1 MLPMVEPISGP
12 TPSSSGCRPRPPR
25 YRRTA
30 SATARSSPGGLG
42 IAASSMKKSRAGPD
56 STKRSYDL
64 RPVSVAEDLIQ
75 TALIGEAIDDGPALV
90 FVADETMRYVAV
102 NDTACRTL
110 GYSRDEL
117 LRLEVR
123 DVARD
128 PAAPTE
134 YDEMLAR
141 GFRHGTAILTCKD
154 GTSLEFFYR
163 AAQTTV
169 AGLTFFVSVG
179 FV

>member
-1 MLPMVEPISGP
+1 MG
-12 TPSSSGCRPRPPR
+12 
-25 YRRTA
+25 
-30 SATARSSPGGLG
+30 
-42 IAASSMKKSRAGPD
+42 
-56 STKRSYDL
+56 
-64 RPVSVAEDLIQ
+64 VAEDLIQ

-102 NDTACRTL
+102 NDTACRAL

-117 LRLEVR
+117 LQLDVR

-141 GFRHGTAILTCKD
+141 GFRHGTAVLTCKD
-154 GTSLEFFYR
+154 GTSLDFFYR
-163 AAQTTV
+163 AAQTKV